1 MPLPR
6 LLTVSAL
13 LWAVLTLLVT
23 LGFRVP
29 IQPTSLSYT
38 PAARTCVVM
47 LAFGACALY
56 PVARIALA
64 GAGWSPARVALDLLV
79 LACMFTGVFWPVQL
93 VTYWHRSTSMAL
105 WLLIMGWIMAT
116 TGWVALSVS
125 LQRSAAR
132 TAAAIACP
140 AVVALG
146 ASLDAAGVQGPV
158 PALLG
163 PAVAILDIAPR
174 TPSGAAN
181 AAAAS
186 WGAVLVPWAC
196 ACILWSL
203 ALLRGRH
210 GVALAARPL

>member
-13 LWAVLTLLVT
+13 LWAVLSLLVT

-56 PVARIALA
+56 PVARLALA

-93 VTYWHRSTSMAL
+93 VTFWHRSTSMEL
-105 WLLIMGWIMAT
+105 WLLIMGWMVAT
-116 TGWVALSVS
+116 TGWVALATGF
-125 LQRSAAR
+125 QRTAAR

-140 AVVALG
+140 ALVALG
-146 ASLDAAGVQGPV
+146 AALDAAGLQGPV

-163 PAVAILDIAPR
+163 PAVAILDVAPR
-174 TPSGAAN
+174 TPSATPAT
-181 AAAAS
+181 S
-186 WGAVLVPWAC
+186 VGAVLVPWAA
-196 ACILWSL
+196 ACFLWGL
-203 ALLRGRH
+203 AVLRSRH
-210 GVALAARPL
+210 GVALAARPR